1 MYDNIC
7 KFLAETFPADIATWL
22 LGSPIALT
30 QLNPK
35 ELSVEPIRADSLI
48 FLQSQDLILHVEF
61 QTQPKAD
68 LPFRMADYR
77 LRAYRRF
84 PEQQMHQVVVY
95 LKPSQSPL
103 VDQNCFE
110 IRRLRHE
117 FEIIRLWEQPVE
129 SFLEQPGLFPFA
141 VLAQTQSPETTLRQ
155 VAQKIDEIPQQRTQ
169 AQISASTYV
178 LAGLTLKQE
187 FIQTIL
193 RRDIMRESVTYQAIL
208 QEGRQEGLQEG
219 LKRVALNL
227 LKAGMA
233 IEDIVNL
240 TTLSLKEIQALQQQ
254 TNQKP

>member
-1 MYDNIC
+1 MSNSR
-7 KFLAETFPADIATWL
+7 P
-22 LGSPIALT
+22 
-30 QLNPK
+30 
-35 ELSVEPIRADSLI
+35 
-48 FLQSQDLILHVEF
+48 
-61 QTQPKAD
+61 QPKAD

-77 LRAYRRF
+77 LRAHRSF

-103 VDQNCFE
+103 VHQNRFQ
-110 IRRLRHE
+110 LRKLGHE

-129 SFLEQPGLFPFA
+129 SFLKQPGLFPFA

-187 FIQTIL
+187 LIQKIL

-208 QEGRQEGLQEG
+208 QEGRQEGLQEGHEVGLQEG

-240 TTLSLKEIQALQQQ
+240 TTLSLKEIQVLQQQ
-254 TNQKP
+254 TNQKK

>member
-48 FLQSQDLILHVEF
+48 FLQSQELILHVEF

-68 LPFRMADYR
+68 IPFRMADYR
-77 LRAYRRF
+77 LRAYRSF

-103 VDQNCFE
+103 VYQNRFQ
-110 IRRLRHE
+110 LRKLGHE

-129 SFLEQPGLFPFA
+129 SFFQQPGLFPFA

-178 LAGLTLKQE
+178 FSWINIKARAHSENFEEGHHARIGHLPSDFA
-187 FIQTIL
+187 
-193 RRDIMRESVTYQAIL
+193 RRGA
-208 QEGRQEGLQEG
+208 
-219 LKRVALNL
+219 KKVAK
-227 LKAGMA
+227 KAYKKVAKKAYRKGA
-233 IEDIVNL
+233 KKAYK
-240 TTLSLKEIQALQQQ
+240 TG
-254 TNQKP
+254 